1 MSPTTPAAIPTSAP
15 LVIAT
20 IANNV
25 GTITLNNSTRRNA
38 LSEVLLDQV
47 ISALDDFKAKEVRVV
62 ILRAFEGATVW
73 SAGHDIKELP
83 QTNEDPLGYSD
94 PLERTLRAI
103 RAFPAPVIAMIHGS
117 VWGGAFDLV
126 ASCDIVIAD
135 ETCSFAITPA
145 NLGLPYNTTGLM
157 HFLGRLPVN
166 LVKELF
172 FTAAP
177 IKGDD
182 AYKWGVVN
190 HLVPSAELEEFTNTF
205 AVKITQKAPLA
216 IAVAKEQLR
225 ILTDYQPVAAQIV
238 EQIQDMRRRVY
249 ESKDYIEGIEA
260 FLQKRPAVFT
270 GK

>member
-1 MSPTTPAAIPTSAP
+1 MSAPIPAATTSTDP
-15 LVIAT
+15 LVIASV
-20 IANNV
+20 ANNI
-25 GTITLNNSTRRNA
+25 GTITLNNSSRRNA
-38 LSEVLLDQV
+38 LSEALLDQV
-47 ISALDDFKAKEVRVV
+47 LVALDDFKAKEVRVV

-83 QTNEDPLGYSD
+83 QANQDPLGYSD
-94 PLERTLRAI
+94 PLEKTLRAV
-103 RAFPAPVIAMIHGS
+103 RAFPAPVIAMVHGS

-157 HFLGRLPVN
+157 HFLGRLPIN

-177 IKGDD
+177 IKGND
-182 AYKWGVVN
+182 AYTWGIVN
-190 HLVPSAELEEFTNTF
+190 HLVPSAELEAFTTEF
-205 AVKITQKAPLA
+205 AAKITKKAPLA

-225 ILTDYQPVAAQIV
+225 ILTDYQPIAAQIF
-238 EQIQDMRRRVY
+238 EKLQEMRRTVY
-249 ESKDYIEGIEA
+249 DSKDYMEGIEA